1 MARMVRRVWFGV
13 LGEPSDLS
21 SMDDSTDRGGPQA
34 PRTVQAGILHSMW
47 AEFPW
52 AKSEAKVEQGVGRGV
67 AVWWVNWEEAGTWGR
82 CSPGLPGLISLRLS
96 LYGHGP

>member
-1 MARMVRRVWFGV
+1 MARRVRRVWFGV

-34 PRTVQAGILHSMW
+34 LRTVQAGILHSLW

-52 AKSEAKVEQGVGRGV
+52 AKSEAKVEQGVGGGGGLSGGWTGKRRVPGV
-67 AVWWVNWEEAGTWGR
+67 DPAQDYLG
-82 CSPGLPGLISLRLS
+82 
-96 LYGHGP
+96 